1 MKPPT
6 RSNVFFLLLGV
17 MIGALLMR
25 VATPT
30 TAYRSVIASLH
41 FLVREGDAASARAA
55 FDRCVP
61 YGGKSYLSRSEL
73 TDLDR
78 ALQDAARKHVE

>member
-1 MKPPT
+1 MKPPAK
-6 RSNVFFLLLGV
+6 SSVLFLLLGV

-41 FLVREGDAASARAA
+41 FLIQEGDAASARAA
-55 FDRCVP
+55 FERCVP
-61 YGGKSYLSRSEL
+61 YGGTSYLSRSQL
-73 TDLDR
+73 TDLDQ
-78 ALQDAARKHVE
+78 ALHDAAIKHVE